1 MNSLRKLFAS
11 PKSVTVVRPKTRMAK
26 HGGGRASLVMRNT
39 TPLSVKRGWKKS
51 RNTWTGSYATF
62 KGTWK
67 GRIERRGDVIDVF
80 IKQPPPEV
88 RGHKRFICFH
98 KHKAGW
104 WKIHLHTQPVNA
116 NDFDSVI
123 AYVEQLLTQ
132 SLKAA

>member
-1 MNSLRKLFAS
+1 MGFLSKLLAPPP
-11 PKSVTVVRPKTRMAK
+11 PKVIVHKPVAK
-26 HGGGRASLVMRNT
+26 RSHNGQCHRVIKPDV

-51 RNTWTGSYATF
+51 GNTWTGSYATYR
-62 KGTWK
+62 GTWRGK
-67 GRIERRGDVIDVF
+67 ITRRGDVIDVF
-80 IKQPPPEV
+80 IKQPPPDV

-104 WKIHLHTQPVNA
+104 WKIHLHTQPVNP